1 MKIILI
7 ALMLFLTV
15 SIFAIQQDKILHFLV
30 SAGIYDVTYN
40 ILGTTELS
48 NGSCEGIAFWSS
60 LGVGI
65 GKELYD
71 EYSEDGTGFSRD
83 DMFFNL
89 VGIVSSIGF
98 NRLVRKLEYK
108 RLTIM
113 LNKNRINIEKKF

>member
-7 ALMLFLTV
+7 ALMLLLTV
-15 SIFAIQQDKILHFLV
+15 SIFAVSQDKVLHFLV

-40 ILGTTELS
+40 LLETTELS
-48 NGSCEGIAFWSS
+48 HDSCEGVAFWSS
-60 LGVGI
+60 LGVGL

-71 EYSEDGTGFSRD
+71 EYSEDGTGFSKD

-89 VGIVSSIGF
+89 CGIVTSIGF
-98 NRLVRKLEYK
+98 NRLVRRLEFR

-113 LNKNRINIEKKF
+113 LNKDRISIEKKF